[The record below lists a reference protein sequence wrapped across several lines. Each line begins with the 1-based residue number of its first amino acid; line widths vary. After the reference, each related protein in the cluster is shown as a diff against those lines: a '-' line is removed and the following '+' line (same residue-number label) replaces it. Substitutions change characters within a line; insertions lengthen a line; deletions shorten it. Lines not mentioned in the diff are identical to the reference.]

1 MFALIVKK
9 VFRCFRIYLR
19 VFRPLAAKTAKQ
31 FVAVINEKL
40 KKTSEKLLFQ
50 GHFHD
55 S

>member
-1 MFALIVKK
+1 MLKK
-9 VFRCFRIYLR
+9 VFRYFRIYLR
-19 VFRPLAAKTAKQ
+19 VFRPLAAKTTKQ

-40 KKTSEKLLFQ
+40 KKASEKLLLQ